1 MFDLHQAFL
10 GAFVEWALCYFIKDC
25 SSYLCSIFIKHF
37 GEPLSSGHYV
47 LSSRIALHIFV
58 QPSSSIFRSFWEP
71 SLNGPSF
78 NALQRTPLGLR
89 SSRPNERTNG
99 SSASSGL
106 GGPEF
111 RGITPGPRVI
121 YPRGKEPGIGKPCL

>member
-1 MFDLHQAFL
+1 MFELHQAFS

-47 LSSRIALHIFV
+47 LSSRIGLHIFV

-78 NALQRTPLGLR
+78 NALQHTPLGLR
-89 SSRPNERTNG
+89 SSRTNERV
-99 SSASSGL
+99 L
-106 GGPEF
+106 GPPPAWGAPEF